1 MMTHIP
7 GQDVLQAAAELSATT
22 YYPELLQ
29 TRLNLLRIQYNIHLL
44 LLTLLSLP
52 WRQAS
57 RLCPL
62 QVALD

>member
-1 MMTHIP
+1 MKAHIP
-7 GQDVLQAAAELSATT
+7 GQDVLQAVTKLSATT
-22 YYPELLQ
+22 YHPELLQ
-29 TRLNLLRIQYNIHLL
+29 TRLNLLRIQYNVHLL

-62 QVALD
+62 QVASD